1 MVASHIQHVN
11 EMHTFEFLSA
21 AAKGDDVTL
30 KRMLDQVRGMCR
42 KGVGRVAGSKGEA
55 GATRGTAGFAVVS
68 MFSFK
73 DVQHKGDARG

>member
-30 KRMLDQVRGMCR
+30 KRMLDQVRGCA
-42 KGVGRVAGSKGEA
+42 GGGSEQVAGSKGKA
-55 GATRGTAGFAVVS
+55 GEQRAS
-68 MFSFK
+68 QMC
-73 DVQHKGDARG
+73 